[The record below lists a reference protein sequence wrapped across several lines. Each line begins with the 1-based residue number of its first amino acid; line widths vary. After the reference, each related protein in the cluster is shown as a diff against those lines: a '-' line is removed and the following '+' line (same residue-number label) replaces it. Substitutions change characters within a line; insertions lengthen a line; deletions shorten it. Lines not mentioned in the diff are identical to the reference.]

1 MHTRD
6 GNIVH
11 QCLSGNT
18 EAFALLVDKYKE
30 RIFALVYAKVGQFQ
44 DAEDLTQDIFLN
56 AYKKLSTL
64 RRWDNF
70 YPWLYSIAAN
80 RCKNFYRAQKE
91 QVETMNLLARNLN
104 HQADVDADSEAVRV
118 EQLHEALASLPEMH
132 RQVLVLRYMAGM
144 KSKEIAE
151 TLRVSPNTIDQRLVR
166 ARAKLKTI
174 LSEEMI
180 PMIRTAFAERKLQPG
195 FTARVVELISNA
207 KIQTA
212 PHKTALPLGLSAA
225 GGVILLLLS
234 LSIPH
239 SPLYP
244 VGEWLG
250 GSLPLKTKV
259 VENGDLPVDA
269 QATRVAILGAEGKD
283 GDFGQKPQ
291 RRELLTR
298 DGQLRSSQ
306 KNGVSLTGVYLPD
319 EVNPSGNL
327 DFSPD
332 GTKMTYFSWG
342 PSSTPRGLLV
352 LPVTSASQDIPVNP
366 TVLVDEGIPTV
377 YYVPKWSPDGRW
389 IAFYRHSPST
399 GTSPET
405 GEDMDVCLI
414 PVSGGKVRFLAQ
426 SGSNKRPEGLSWSP
440 DGKELAFERANGE
453 NTDIFILSI
462 ATGKIRPFTTDG
474 KDNMNPVWSG
484 DGRWITYL
492 SRRGVGIG
500 SRRWIQALDGGKQ
513 RIVVDGS
520 ALKPLVYSPD
530 GRWMAYYSNFTQ
542 RLNSQ
547 KGFYASGVDKQ
558 GNFSGKPIL
567 LKAVKSDSDMFGRPI
582 RWISGGEII
591 MVETSFN
598 NKTYALS
605 LKNGEYRTMS
615 LDPSLMWQSEPLQW
629 LADGKHLCL
638 PSSGNQKPGLLNVE
652 TGELTPVPISLPKRI
667 ELGESTFS
675 NDGKRIA
682 FVQRKFIT
690 MPQGGRLYNAAT
702 IQIMPVSGGP
712 SKQLTHSNFSAR
724 KPRWS
729 PDGQRIAFLNTLSG
743 HNVQLCVVALASGKV
758 KRLTEAGVF
767 EGVTWSPK
775 GNSLAFFRL
784 KGKKKSSHYAEMEG
798 DLYVLPAK
806 GGEPKQITNTPE
818 HEKEIAWTPDGKRLT
833 FTISHQ
839 GQYVASIDGGN
850 PTKIREKYVR
860 SSWSPDSKTY
870 LAYAYLGKF
879 QRVSLDGSIF
889 KEFSFSIPVNAN
901 PIYMSPNGKTFL
913 FSQGDSNL
921 QCWKIDVSHLVSQ

>member
-6 GNIVH
+6 GHIVH

-18 EAFALLVDKYKE
+18 ETFALLVDKYKE
-30 RIFALVYAKVGQFQ
+30 RIFALVYAKVGQFH
-44 DAEDLTQDIFLN
+44 DAEDLTQDVFLE
-56 AYKKLSTL
+56 AYKNLSTL

-70 YPWLYSIAAN
+70 YPWLYSIASN
-80 RCKNFYRAQKE
+80 QCKNYHRAQKRQVVTAHLAE
-91 QVETMNLLARNLN
+91 QDENHRMDVEA
-104 HQADVDADSEAVRV
+104 HSEKLKNERV
-118 EQLHEALASLPEMH
+118 HDALASLPEMH
-132 RQVLVLRYMAGM
+132 RQVLMLRYMAGM
-144 KSKEIAE
+144 KSKEIAQ

-166 ARAKLKTI
+166 ARAKLKTA

-195 FTARVVELISNA
+195 FTAHVVELISNA

-234 LSIPH
+234 LSLPH

-244 VGEWLG
+244 LGEWLG
-250 GSLPLKTKV
+250 GSLPLNTQV
-259 VENGDLPVDA
+259 FEDGDLPVDVE
-269 QATRVAILGAEGKD
+269 ATRVAILGAEGEN
-283 GDFGQKPQ
+283 GDFGQKPA
-291 RRELLTR
+291 RRKLLTG

-319 EVNPSGNL
+319 GVNPHGNL

-332 GTKMTYFSWG
+332 GTKMAYFSWG

-352 LPVTSASQDIPVNP
+352 LPVTSASQDMPVKP

-399 GTSPET
+399 GTSPGT

-414 PVSGGKVRFLAQ
+414 PVSGGKIRFLAET
-426 SGSNKRPEGLSWSP
+426 GSNRGPEGLSWSP
-440 DGKELAFERANGE
+440 GGKELAFERVNGE
-453 NTDIFILSI
+453 NTDIFIVSI

-474 KDNMNPVWSG
+474 KENTNPIWSG
-484 DGRWITYL
+484 DGRWINYL
-492 SRRGVGIG
+492 SRRGVGVG
-500 SRRWIQALDGGKQ
+500 SRRWIHALDGDKQ

-542 RLNSQ
+542 SLNSH
-547 KGFYASGVDKQ
+547 KGFYASRVNKE

-567 LKAVKSDSDMFGRPI
+567 LKAVMSDSDMFGRPI
-582 RWISGGEII
+582 RWTSGGEII

-598 NKTYALS
+598 DKTYALS

-675 NDGKRIA
+675 PDGKRIA
-682 FVQRKFIT
+682 FVRRKLK
-690 MPQGGRLYNAAT
+690 MSAQGEKLYENST
-702 IQIMPVSGGP
+702 LQIMPVSGGR
-712 SKQLTHSNFSAR
+712 SKQLIQGDFYVR

-729 PDGQRIAFLNTLSG
+729 PDGQRIAFLDAKGINQ
-743 HNVQLCVVALASGKV
+743 VQLCIVVVSSGHV
-758 KRLTEAGVF
+758 KRLTEPGVVG
-767 EGVTWSPK
+767 EVAWSPDGKSMAFLRLEREK
-775 GNSLAFFRL
+775 GAF
-784 KGKKKSSHYAEMEG
+784 HYPEMEG
-798 DLYVLPAK
+798 DLYVLSAS
-806 GGEPKQITNTPE
+806 GGAPKRITNTPE
-818 HEKEIAWTPDGKRLT
+818 HEMQIGWTPDGKQLT
-833 FTISHQ
+833 FEIHRETWL
-839 GQYVASIDGGN
+839 ASLDGGKS
-850 PTKIREKYVR
+850 TKLRKNCVR
-860 SSWSPDSKTY
+860 LSWSPDGKTY

-879 QRVSLDGSIF
+879 QRVSLDGSIS

-901 PIYMSPNGKTFL
+901 PIFMAPNGKTIL
-913 FSQGDSNL
+913 FSQGDSNI
-921 QCWKIDVSHLVSQ
+921 QCWKIDVSHLENQ